1 MEEIKK
7 DTDSEIKQDTVFLD
21 SHLEEL
27 NDEYDSI
34 YRRMNLRRQEINNQ
48 NNTESK
54 KQKKN

>member
-7 DTDSEIKQDTVFLD
+7 DTKSEIKQDTVFLD
-21 SHLEEL
+21 NHLDDL
-27 NDEYDSI
+27 NDEYNSI
-34 YRRMNLRRQEINNQ
+34 YKRMNLRRQEINNQ